1 MEVVSHAT
9 PPHLVNV
16 KINFD
21 EVQKLTWKEI
31 KFLYGLII
39 IKIINNNNKK
49 ITNKNNKIILK
60 IIKIIIKIITSNH
73 ISELL
78 KVQLESRSQ
87 NVLT

>member
-1 MEVVSHAT
+1 M
-9 PPHLVNV
+9 NV

-60 IIKIIIKIITSNH
+60 IIKIKIITSNH

>member
-1 MEVVSHAT
+1 M
-9 PPHLVNV
+9 NV

-39 IKIINNNNKK
+39 IKIINNNNNNNK

>member
-1 MEVVSHAT
+1 M
-9 PPHLVNV
+9 NV

-21 EVQKLTWKEI
+21 EVQKLTWKGI

-49 ITNKNNKIILK
+49 ITNKNNKTILK

-78 KVQLESRSQ
+78 KV
-87 NVLT
+87 

>member
-1 MEVVSHAT
+1 MYCFWVIHAESNEWDIVVKHILTEVVDRRRKLHCKPWTEAVSHAT

-31 KFLYGLII
+31 KFLHGLMI

-49 ITNKNNKIILK
+49 
-60 IIKIIIKIITSNH
+60 
-73 ISELL
+73 
-78 KVQLESRSQ
+78 
-87 NVLT
+87 

>member
-1 MEVVSHAT
+1 M
-9 PPHLVNV
+9 NV

-21 EVQKLTWKEI
+21 EVQKLTWKGI
-31 KFLYGLII
+31 KFLYGLIV

-49 ITNKNNKIILK
+49 ITNKNNKTILK